1 MRLNEDNRSG
11 FHTHTV
17 NTGIDRSVT
26 GGNDAPVDVGLP
38 RLKQSA
44 KEAGN
49 ILMGKG
55 NGGGSVS
62 STVDS
67 HNVYN
72 IDNSVHVDN
81 SVHHSGVADGLA
93 WFGTH
98 FKEIAIVAAASA
110 AILAI
115 AKLIKGANKSI
126 KFRYNKV
133 VKTLQRA
140 QKDFTVN
147 PKGLDMR
154 AVMPG
159 IGSMLN
165 DYLQNFFSGMW
176 SRKKRVTNNNI
187 GLHPFCANYIE
198 EIERDYATATAAF
211 SKIKLGS
218 EKADQ
223 DRNTD
228 SSVGGA
234 DASVGNVSTSAYS
247 GKIYSSFKD
256 AYSDELLN
264 EGVSPNKLD
273 ESVLAAISAGV
284 ALTSLAVKAGTFL
297 YQRYKNGKPVGEPKA
312 VQVTAE
318 STREIC
324 YAIINNYADKYV
336 NMTQVFK
343 ELGIDSKSLADI
355 DKSQV
360 DKLRSILE
368 KYQKPE
374 KNAYTKQYER
384 IEKAYKKML
393 KHYYNIGDGIIAN
406 FVKYSEG
413 IDEKHSNLIVAS
425 KEKLQNMWDVQKDFY
440 DNNFSHVIIEIVSSE
455 AYIKYLDFI
464 INKVLPVFKSGLAGD
479 ADYIF
484 DVVPK
489 KGEYYII
496 RQTGDQAMIQGYED
510 LKGKAGIAEVVG
522 FDKETKKI
530 TFKFVGA
537 LKDGNEYNVSD
548 DGIATLDNSDPT
560 GIDYDVYKNKGDIE
574 LEYGKWLSVDPIL
587 LKWNPEKISTV
598 YYSNKDIDG
607 ENCYQYV
614 FCTTTY
620 ENADKGYDKVYV
632 VTTKR
637 SERDVVAKKEIAY
650 KGTISPDDYDRMCN
664 SDLGY
669 WSTSVDEDVLNYWKS
684 LFKEGEDKEEAD
696 TIDKVV
702 EIIKGTPKEDE
713 VEQNDDET
721 EDEGGKEPE
730 IHAVS
735 KLYTRETKTDRGRD
749 IIEYAYA
756 VIEQSDESLS
766 EEGKTALNELFGFGK
781 KKKKNT
787 DAEDDSAK
795 DTEDNTDDS
804 TDNNDDSNQNDDN
817 NNDSDDTFTFIDLS
831 GDDSDKNDHVP
842 LVEPDTE
849 PASKD
854 LVRMVICGNID
865 KSSGKSIMDDI
876 KESKFD
882 GSSITIDPACS
893 IDDVNKELERIG
905 FTQVSED
912 ANKIMGRLL
921 QLVMS
926 QTGKVRKSN
935 VGSFAIDNIE
945 KALKETENR
954 ENAAEKIE
962 ADAGKI
968 ADGILDKVKGVLTG
982 SPKDMFARR
991 KLTSPGNPTDSI
1003 KLQGK
1008 PWNIFLL
1015 KKEFSENPYI
1025 EYDVDVTDDNTGKQ
1039 FTLYLYPTVITKAG
1053 TTTKE
1058 ALSGKSGYGVIIYMN
1073 KDIIEIAPFEKSEIE
1088 TAVRNMF
1095 KALVEGGTIE
1105 PSRFEPVETKPSEE
1119 TSDQSDDNIE
1129 TDGLDENK
1137 KRLAADI
1144 TNLFD
1149 IVSVSQTESGAYKF
1163 HNNGKKNDD
1172 IEIMSPE
1179 GDTDLL
1185 SVNLKNFEKTTFTAE
1200 IKGDK
1205 INVKLAMQ
1213 KDVSDEVELK
1223 SWTKKEVF
1231 SVVGKL
1237 MDSIIKPEDKST
1249 EDETGSIDTS
1259 KLNDD
1264 QKKLAA
1270 DIDSIFKMAR
1280 IEKGDGGVFTLK
1292 TVKSQEDN
1300 VTKTGQ
1306 GSSGAGYFSLGFAL
1320 NDIKGKDGNAMQ
1332 IGIEYNKNGLVVNV
1346 RYDGKTGDGVRIE
1359 NWNKQ
1364 DVFNAVNDMFGKNQ
1378 GGDGQIDMS
1387 KLNAVSKQV
1396 AEDITNLISIVK
1408 VNKGEDGKLSFDV
1421 LNKNAGNVEI
1431 VTNVAKGVS
1440 MFNAHLKTAS
1450 IKIAGDIQGDEVV
1463 LNIGYTDG
1471 AHLQPIKVNS
1481 WTPVAVF
1488 DAVKRRVEEYEKS
1501 KAGNEQGDTDNTQK
1515 ESVSINYKTK
1525 TSVSESTGL
1534 NVVNV
1539 KRKVS
1544 GGKFRNWYVLSE
1556 AVYDD
1561 GSGYV
1566 SKLDNKRVVE
1576 SMTDR
1581 SDFSRFAK
1589 TSKLAKFMPFESQQ
1603 SYVLAS
1609 DKGYVPSIATPLYES
1624 VVLVKFD
1631 KMDNVIDKVVIGRN
1645 KIV

>member
-1 MRLNEDNRSG
+1 
-11 FHTHTV
+11 
-17 NTGIDRSVT
+17 
-26 GGNDAPVDVGLP
+26 
-38 RLKQSA
+38 
-44 KEAGN
+44 
-49 ILMGKG
+49 
-55 NGGGSVS
+55 
-62 STVDS
+62 
-67 HNVYN
+67 
-72 IDNSVHVDN
+72 
-81 SVHHSGVADGLA
+81 
-93 WFGTH
+93 
-98 FKEIAIVAAASA
+98 
-110 AILAI
+110 
-115 AKLIKGANKSI
+115 
-126 KFRYNKV
+126 
-133 VKTLQRA
+133 
-140 QKDFTVN
+140 
-147 PKGLDMR
+147 
-154 AVMPG
+154 
-159 IGSMLN
+159 
-165 DYLQNFFSGMW
+165 
-176 SRKKRVTNNNI
+176 
-187 GLHPFCANYIE
+187 
-198 EIERDYATATAAF
+198 
-211 SKIKLGS
+211 
-218 EKADQ
+218 
-223 DRNTD
+223 
-228 SSVGGA
+228 
-234 DASVGNVSTSAYS
+234 
-247 GKIYSSFKD
+247 
-256 AYSDELLN
+256 
-264 EGVSPNKLD
+264 
-273 ESVLAAISAGV
+273 
-284 ALTSLAVKAGTFL
+284 
-297 YQRYKNGKPVGEPKA
+297 
-312 VQVTAE
+312 
-318 STREIC
+318 
-324 YAIINNYADKYV
+324 
-336 NMTQVFK
+336 
-343 ELGIDSKSLADI
+343 
-355 DKSQV
+355 
-360 DKLRSILE
+360 
-368 KYQKPE
+368 
-374 KNAYTKQYER
+374 
-384 IEKAYKKML
+384 
-393 KHYYNIGDGIIAN
+393 
-406 FVKYSEG
+406 
-413 IDEKHSNLIVAS
+413 
-425 KEKLQNMWDVQKDFY
+425 
-440 DNNFSHVIIEIVSSE
+440 
-455 AYIKYLDFI
+455 
-464 INKVLPVFKSGLAGD
+464 
-479 ADYIF
+479 
-484 DVVPK
+484 
-489 KGEYYII
+489 
-496 RQTGDQAMIQGYED
+496 MIQGYED

-530 TFKFVGA
+530 TFKFVCA

-560 GIDYDVYKNKGDIE
+560 GIDYDVYKDKGDIE

-664 SDLGY
+664 NDLGY

-787 DAEDDSAK
+787 DAEDDSVK

-817 NNDSDDTFTFIDLS
+817 NNDSNDTFTFIDLS

-849 PASKD
+849 SASKD

-865 KSSGKSIMDDI
+865 KSSGKSIMDDV

-962 ADAGKI
+962 ADAGRI
-968 ADGILDKVKGVLTG
+968 AEGILDKVKGVLTG

-991 KLTSPGNPTDSI
+991 KLTSPGNQTDSI

-1119 TSDQSDDNIE
+1119 TSDQSNDNIE

-1137 KRLAADI
+1137 KKLAADI

-1163 HNNGKKNDD
+1163 HNNGKKNVDL
-1172 IEIMSPE
+1172 EIISPE

-1185 SVNLKNFEKTTFTAE
+1185 SVSLLNFEMTTFTAE

-1205 INVKLAMQ
+1205 ISVRLAMK
-1213 KDVSDEVELK
+1213 KDVSDDVKIK
-1223 SWTKKEVF
+1223 SWTRKEVF
-1231 SVVGKL
+1231 TVVSKL
-1237 MDSIIKPEDKST
+1237 MDNITKPEEIST

-1270 DIDSIFKMAR
+1270 DIDSVFNMTK
-1280 IEKGDGGVFTLK
+1280 IEKRGDEFVLISVEGKDGNVIK
-1292 TVKSQEDN
+1292 TS
-1300 VTKTGQ
+1300 Q
-1306 GSSGAGYFSLGFAL
+1306 GSSGNWFTLGFSF
-1320 NDIKGKDGNAMQ
+1320 NDIKGKDGNSMEF
-1332 IGIEYNKNGLVVNV
+1332 GIEYKKDGLFVIARYNGET
-1346 RYDGKTGDGVRIE
+1346 GKWIKIPD
-1359 NWNKQ
+1359 WKKQ
-1364 DVFNAVNDMFGKNQ
+1364 DVFTAINGALGEVSMEDGK
-1378 GGDGQIDMS
+1378 IDVS
-1387 KLNAVSKQV
+1387 KLDAASKQV
-1396 AEDITNLISIVK
+1396 AEDITNLVSIVK
-1408 VNKGEDGKLSFDV
+1408 VNKEKDGKLSFDV

-1431 VTNVAKGVS
+1431 VTKVAKGVS
-1440 MFNAHLKTAS
+1440 MFNAHLKTAN
-1450 IKIAGDIQGDEVV
+1450 IKIAGGIQGDEVV
-1463 LNIGYTDG
+1463 LNVGYTDG
-1471 AHLQPIKVNS
+1471 SHLQPIKVNS

-1488 DAVKRRVEEYEKS
+1488 DAVSRRVGEYEKS
-1501 KAGNEQGDTDNTQK
+1501 KTGNEQGDNDNTQK

-1525 TSVSESTGL
+1525 ISVSESTGI
-1534 NVVNV
+1534 NVVNI